1 MTARKVAGGVHRH
14 CVAIV
19 YHFFP
24 HYRTAIV
31 EALARSRIADFV
43 FIGDVREYL
52 GSVAPAKLSDAVHF
66 ERAPARHMFGTWMW
80 QWGAV
85 RVALDRRFDT
95 IVYHAVPHWPCTWI
109 GAALARLVG
118 KRVLFWGHG
127 YLYPPTGLKGA
138 IRRAFYALPHAH
150 LTYGRLAKAI
160 AVDCG
165 WRPEDM
171 HVVYNSLD
179 NAFQRRV
186 RASIGDDDALVMRAS
201 IFGDT
206 ETPVVACPSRLIA
219 ARGLAL
225 LLDAVAILRARG
237 VRANVLLIGDGPE
250 RQALE
255 AKAVSLGIRC
265 HFEGETYD
273 EERIGRLMRVSNV
286 TAAPGK
292 VGLTALHSMTYGV
305 PVVTHGDAANQ
316 MPEWETVIP
325 GKTGS
330 LFERGS
336 AASLADA
343 LTPWLAT
350 RLPTEIT
357 RSHCHRM
364 VDWLW
369 NPAHQQAIIE
379 RAVLGEPASDIP
391 LPTDG

>member
-1 MTARKVAGGVHRH
+1 
-14 CVAIV
+14 
-19 YHFFP
+19 
-24 HYRTAIV
+24 
-31 EALARSRIADFV
+31 
-43 FIGDVREYL
+43 
-52 GSVAPAKLSDAVHF
+52 
-66 ERAPARHMFGTWMW
+66 
-80 QWGAV
+80 
-85 RVALDRRFDT
+85 
-95 IVYHAVPHWPCTWI
+95 
-109 GAALARLVG
+109 
-118 KRVLFWGHG
+118 VLFWGHG
-127 YLYPPTGLKGA
+127 YLYPPTGLKGT

-165 WRPEDM
+165 WKPEDM

-179 NAFQRRV
+179 NSFQRRV
-186 RASIGDDDALVMRAS
+186 RASIGDDDALAMRAS

-206 ETPVVACPSRLIA
+206 EMPVVACPSRLIA

-273 EERIGRLMRVSNV
+273 EERIGRLIRASNV

-343 LTPWLAT
+343 LMPWLAT
-350 RLPTEIT
+350 RLPTAVT

-364 VDWLW
+364 VDRLW
-369 NPAHQQAIIE
+369 NPAHQRAIIE

-391 LPTDG
+391 LPPDG